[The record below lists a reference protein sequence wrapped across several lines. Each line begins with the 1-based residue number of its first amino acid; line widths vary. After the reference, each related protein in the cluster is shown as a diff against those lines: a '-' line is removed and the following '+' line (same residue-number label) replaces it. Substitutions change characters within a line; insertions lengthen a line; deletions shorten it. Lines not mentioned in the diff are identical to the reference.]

1 MKLPPPH
8 KTRQIEPYRY
18 ELPDYYLGCLIY
30 YDGDGDD
37 NCRWVVYDGRNY
49 VRCATRRDATDYINK
64 LTDRSEGETRRQL
77 ISARIDVNSAIEK
90 MEAAAVM
97 SEPARRLLLQRHAVR
112 LRPVLVDLDNIIM
125 TCKE

>member
-1 MKLPPPH
+1 M
-8 KTRQIEPYRY
+8 
-18 ELPDYYLGCLIY
+18 
-30 YDGDGDD
+30 
-37 NCRWVVYDGRNY
+37 YDGRNY

-64 LTDRSEGETRRQL
+64 LTDKSEGETRRQL

-125 TCKE
+125 SCKE